1 MINWTGCWETLIYYR
16 NIDLKS
22 VYLCTPRQAQIIKM
36 KWESM
41 KNLFQSDE

>member
-1 MINWTGCWETLIYYR
+1 MINWTGCLETLNYYR

-22 VYLCTPRQAQIIKM
+22 ICICTPRQAQIIKR
-36 KWESM
+36 KWELK